1 MSSRRYRR
9 RGRLSRFFFG
19 LFDAVLFLVILFAA
33 LMILNPFDLRD
44 TVLGALQGRG
54 VGTAQEEAQEDGS
67 GQETENTAAQE
78 AETEEDT
85 LTAWEN
91 SLNAAGQ
98 GEKYYY
104 SLLTDEAEQ
113 QAYHTI
119 AQGLEAQDEEIELEL
134 TDADRVGEL
143 FDMVLRDY
151 PEYFWCDGSGVTTV
165 YTGLMSRTVLTPGYT
180 YATEQRAAMQQEI
193 DEAAKECL
201 SGISA
206 DATDYRKI
214 QHVYNWIVDTVDYDA
229 GASDNQN
236 IYSVFAGKR
245 SVCAGYSKATQYL
258 LERIGVFCTYVTGE
272 AGGNARHAWN
282 LVRIGEDYYY
292 VDTTWGDPVF
302 MTEME
307 GEAQDYVSYDY
318 LCCDDTQ
325 LFMTHTLDPDY
336 PMPACTHM
344 EYNYYVIND
353 MYYTS
358 YDPDLWQER
367 MNEKIEAK
375 ENPTVFKF
383 PDRDLYLQAHDEILG
398 NLLNQGVQ
406 MVSRLYGQRTV
417 RYQYLDDDELN
428 KITIYWQYE

>member
-9 RGRLSRFFFG
+9 RGGLRRFLFG
-19 LFDAVLFLVILFAA
+19 LFDAVLLLVVLFAA
-33 LMILNPFDLRD
+33 LMILNPFNLRD
-44 TVLGALQGRG
+44 TVLAALSGQETR
-54 VGTAQEEAQEDGS
+54 TAQEEAGEDGAK
-67 GQETENTAAQE
+67 QETE
-78 AETEEDT
+78 ETEPEGDT

-91 SLNAAGQ
+91 SLNSEIQ

-113 QAYHTI
+113 QTYHTI
-119 AQGLEAQDEEIELEL
+119 VQGLEAQEEEIELEL
-134 TDADRVGEL
+134 TDADRVGVL

-165 YTGLMSRTVLTPGYT
+165 YTGPRSRTILEPGYT
-180 YATEQRAAMQQEI
+180 YAMEQRTEMQKEI
-193 DEAAKECL
+193 DAAAEECL
-201 SGISA
+201 SGIAA

-214 QHVYNWIVDTVDYDA
+214 QHVYNWIVDTVEYDA
-229 GASDNQN
+229 SASDNQN
-236 IYSVFAGKR
+236 IYSVFAGRR

-258 LERIGVFCTYVTGE
+258 LERMGVFCTYVTGE

-302 MTEME
+302 MTEMQ

-325 LFMTHTLDPDY
+325 LFMTHTPDSDF
-336 PMPACTHM
+336 PLPACTHM

-367 MNEKIEAK
+367 MDEKIDAK

-383 PDRDLYLQAHDEILG
+383 ASHDLYLEAHDEILG
-398 NLLNQGVQ
+398 NLLNEGVRS
-406 MVSRLYGQRTV
+406 VAERYGQRTV
-417 RYQYLDDDELN
+417 RYQYLDDEELN
-428 KITIYWQYE
+428 KITIYWQYD